1 MPGPVIRLQ
10 RGDEAKIRLVNL
22 LDEPTAIHWH
32 GVRVPNPMD
41 GAPPLTQAPV
51 GPGESFDYRFRVP
64 DSGTFWYRSAFRH
77 QLGRGLFGAL
87 IVDEAAPPAA
97 DLDQVLVFAEIA
109 SGGADEPRPTLNGA
123 TPVEIAVRPN
133 ARLRLRFIN
142 ACDSRVMAA
151 HIDGH
156 RVFVI
161 ALDGEPAEPF
171 ESRGGRVVLGPGNRA
186 DVIVDA
192 TFSAG
197 TIAPIMFGQAAA
209 ASSAADELSLARIVY
224 DGPEIRAA
232 PLRDPPALAANPL
245 PERMNFS
252 GALRVTLP
260 IQPGNPVAS
269 GPMVP
274 RQTPLFTVERGR
286 TVNLALDN
294 REAAEH
300 VVHVH
305 GHHFRLLDRLDD
317 GWKPYWLDTIVV
329 PGRQI
334 ARIAFVADNPGRWLI
349 ARHGLRSAAGGVDWF
364 QVK

>member
-1 MPGPVIRLQ
+1 MPGSVVRLR
-10 RGDEAKIRLVNL
+10 RGDEANIRLINL

-32 GVRVPNPMD
+32 GVRVPNRMD

-51 GPGESFDYRFRVP
+51 LPGESFDYRFTVP
-64 DSGTFWYRSAFRH
+64 DSGTFWYHSALRH
-77 QLGRGLFGAL
+77 QRGLFGAL
-87 IVDEAAPPAA
+87 IVDELAPPAV
-97 DLDQVLVFAEIA
+97 DLDQILVFAEIA
-109 SGGADEPRPTLNGA
+109 SGIGGQPRPTLNGVA
-123 TPVEIAVRPN
+123 SIEIAVRPN

-142 ACDSRVMAA
+142 ACDSRAMVAR
-151 HIDGH
+151 IDGH
-156 RVFVI
+156 RAIVV

-171 ESRGGRVVLGPGNRA
+171 ESRSGRVALGPGNRA

-192 TFSAG
+192 TLSAG
-197 TIAPIMFGQAAA
+197 TVAPIMFGQEAVAG
-209 ASSAADELSLARIVY
+209 SAADEIPLARIRY
-224 DGPEIRAA
+224 DGAFVREA

-252 GALRVTLP
+252 GALRVTWSIP
-260 IQPGNPVAS
+260 TGTAAAS

-274 RQTPLFTVERGR
+274 RQAPLFTAERGR
-286 TVNLALDN
+286 TVMIALDN
-294 REAAEH
+294 RDAAEH

-349 ARHGLRSAAGGVDWF
+349 ARHGLRSPAAVADWF